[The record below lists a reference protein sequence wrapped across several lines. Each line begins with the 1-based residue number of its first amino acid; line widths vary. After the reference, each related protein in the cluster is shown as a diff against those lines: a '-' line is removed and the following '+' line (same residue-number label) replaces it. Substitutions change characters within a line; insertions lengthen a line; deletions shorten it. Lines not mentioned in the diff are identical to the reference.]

1 MCRPFSQLVQDV
13 QYSSLGLV
21 LIGALATLNRIVN
34 ALLAAKDSDKIGG
47 EFVLEMSC
55 DPLETLEDIGELVD
69 ETNFRATANAK
80 LEIASSPMS
89 RGGVN
94 LDDHRCAKS
103 AERSRLTSSDS
114 AISQNIHWKRG
125 DDSCGLSNNSK
136 LGNSG
141 NSNVIDDL
149 FQALL

>member
-1 MCRPFSQLVQDV
+1 MYRPFSQLVQDV

-34 ALLAAKDSDKIGG
+34 ALLAANDSDKIGS
-47 EFVLEMSC
+47 ESVLETSC
-55 DPLETLEDIGELVD
+55 DPPEMLEDIGELVD
-69 ETNFRATANAK
+69 ETDFRATANAK
-80 LEIASSPMS
+80 LEITSSPMR
-89 RGGVN
+89 RGGAS
-94 LDDHRCAKS
+94 LDDHKCAKS
-103 AERSRLTSSDS
+103 AERSFSTSSDS
-114 AISQNIHWKRG
+114 AISQNIYWKRG

-136 LGNSG
+136 PGNSG